1 VYRIFLTRTATPDT
15 QKQALTEIDAVISDA
30 INFAVAS
37 GFPVLANYLRL
48 AKSEVGYLRR
58 TK

>member
-1 VYRIFLTRTATPDT
+1 MCTEYFSRGRPRP
-15 QKQALTEIDAVISDA
+15 KQALTEIDAVISDA